1 MKTLARNMRPFL
13 YCLYQGKEMLT
24 DEYGNETGEYKILFS
39 DPVEVYGNI
48 SPATGYSQTEQ
59 FGNLENYDKVIVMDN
74 PDTPINDNSVLFID
88 KDYEA
93 DTDGTPLFDYT
104 VRRVARSI
112 NSVSI
117 AVSKVTVR

>member
-1 MKTLARNMRPFL
+1 MKTLARNMRPFI
-13 YCLYQGKEMLT
+13 YCLYAGKEMLT

-39 DPVEVYGNI
+39 NPVDAFGNI

-59 FGNLENYDKVIVMDN
+59 FGSLENYDNVIVMDN
-74 PDTPINDNSVLFID
+74 PNTPIDDNTILFID
-88 KDYEA
+88 KDYEEDA
-93 DTDGTPLFDYT
+93 DGTPIYDYT
-104 VRRVARSI
+104 VRRVARSL

>member
-13 YCLYQGKEMLT
+13 YCLYKGKEMLT

-59 FGNLENYDKVIVMDN
+59 FGSLENYDKVIVMDN

-93 DTDGTPLFDYT
+93 DTDGTPIFDYT